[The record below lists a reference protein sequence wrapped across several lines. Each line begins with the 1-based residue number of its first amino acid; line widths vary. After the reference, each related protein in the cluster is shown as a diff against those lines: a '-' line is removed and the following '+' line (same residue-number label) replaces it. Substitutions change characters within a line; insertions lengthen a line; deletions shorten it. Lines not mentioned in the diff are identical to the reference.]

1 MKGAVS
7 KMEEKKRLNL
17 KELKAVEIGK
27 RVLKEEKKAI
37 QDLISALDDSFNRAV
52 ELMLN
57 TQGKVIV
64 TGMGKSGHIGQKIA
78 ATLASTGT
86 PSFFLHPAEAIHGD
100 LGMISKGDVILAI
113 SNSGETPE
121 LLAIIPTIK
130 RWGHKVISI
139 TNNPNSSLAKESD
152 VHLFL
157 NVKKEACPLNLAPT
171 SSSTSTLALG
181 DALAVALLEL
191 RGFTAEDFARFHP
204 GGSLGKKLMRVYE
217 IMHTGDEL
225 PVVKPDTPLKETVVV
240 MSEKGF
246 GASLIVDSDNN
257 LVGIITDGDLR
268 RFIKK
273 GGSID
278 KSRTDEA
285 MTKNPKK
292 ITKEILVVEALEIME
307 KFNITVL
314 PVVEEEKPVGLVHMH
329 DILKS
334 GVI

>member
-1 MKGAVS
+1 
-7 KMEEKKRLNL
+7 MEVLRRLNL
-17 KELKAVEIGK
+17 KEVNAVEIGK
-27 RVLKEEKKAI
+27 RVLQEEKNALE
-37 QDLISALDDSFNRAV
+37 DLIQAIDENFQKAV
-52 ELMLN
+52 ELILS
-57 TQGKVIV
+57 TEGKVIV

-86 PSFFLHPAEAIHGD
+86 PAFFLHPAEAIHGD
-100 LGMISKGDVILAI
+100 LGMISKGDIILAI

-130 RWGHKVISI
+130 RWGHKIIAI
-139 TNNPNSSLAKESD
+139 TNNKNSTLAKESD
-152 VHLFL
+152 IHLFL

-204 GGSLGKKLMRVYE
+204 GGSLGRKLMKVEE
-217 IMHTGDEL
+217 IMHTGKEL
-225 PVVKPDTPLKETVVV
+225 PVVQPETPLKETVIV

-246 GASLIVDSDNN
+246 GAAFVVDREGKLI
-257 LVGIITDGDLR
+257 GIITDGDLR

-278 KSRTDEA
+278 KSNTSRA
-285 MTKNPKK
+285 MTLNPK
-292 ITKEILVVEALEIME
+292 TATRDMLVVEALELME
-307 KFNITVL
+307 RYNITVL
-314 PVVEEEKPVGLVHMH
+314 PVVEEGKPVGLIHMH

>member
-1 MKGAVS
+1 M
-7 KMEEKKRLNL
+7 

-27 RVLKEEKKAI
+27 RVLEEEKKAI
-37 QDLISALDDSFNRAV
+37 GDLISAIDENFEKAV
-52 ELMLN
+52 QMILN
-57 TQGKVIV
+57 TEGKVIV

-86 PSFFLHPAEAIHGD
+86 PAFFLHPAEAIHGD
-100 LGMISKGDVILAI
+100 LGMISKGDIVLAI

-130 RWGHKVISI
+130 RWGYRVISI
-139 TNNPNSSLAKESD
+139 TNNPNSTLAKESD
-152 VHLFL
+152 VHLYL

-204 GGSLGKKLMRVYE
+204 GGSLGKKLMKVSE
-217 IMHTGDEL
+217 IMHTGEEL
-225 PVVKPDTPLKETVVV
+225 PLVKPDTPLKETVIV

-246 GASLIVDSDNN
+246 GAA
-257 LVGIITDGDLR
+257 LVVENKNHLSGIITDGDLR

-278 KSRTDEA
+278 KSKTEDA
-285 MTKNPKK
+285 MTKKPKAVR
-292 ITKEILVVEALEIME
+292 EDMLVIEALEIME
-307 KFNITVL
+307 RYNITVL
-314 PVVEEEKPVGLVHMH
+314 PVIKEDKPIGLVHMH

>member
-1 MKGAVS
+1 
-7 KMEEKKRLNL
+7 MEVLRRLNL
-17 KELKAVEIGK
+17 KEVNAVEIGK
-27 RVLKEEKKAI
+27 RVLQEEKNALE
-37 QDLISALDDSFNRAV
+37 DLIQAIDENFQKAV
-52 ELMLN
+52 ELILS
-57 TQGKVIV
+57 TEGKVIV

-86 PSFFLHPAEAIHGD
+86 PAFFLHPAEAIHGD
-100 LGMISKGDVILAI
+100 LGMISKGDIILAI

-130 RWGHKVISI
+130 RWGHKIIAI
-139 TNNPNSSLAKESD
+139 TNNKNSTLAKESD
-152 VHLFL
+152 IHLFL

-204 GGSLGKKLMRVYE
+204 GGSLGRKLMKVEE
-217 IMHTGDEL
+217 IMHTGKEL
-225 PVVKPDTPLKETVVV
+225 PVVQPETPLKETVIV

-246 GASLIVDSDNN
+246 GAAFVVDREGKLI
-257 LVGIITDGDLR
+257 GIITDGDLR

-278 KSRTDEA
+278 RSNTSRA
-285 MTKNPKK
+285 MTLNPK
-292 ITKEILVVEALEIME
+292 TATRDMLVVEALELME
-307 KFNITVL
+307 RYNITVL
-314 PVVEEEKPVGLVHMH
+314 PVVEEDKPVGLIHMH